1 MTMTNAGSSRP
12 PSKFTPQ
19 AIEKIKEYVK
29 QGLSREKIAKSLDV
43 TVGSLQVTCSR
54 LGISLRRPS
63 VYYPSYDRLKTQLR
77 LQIVE
82 KNSRPK
88 FKVAITMKRKDGE
101 WALDV
106 PLSPEAL
113 GRLGIEAFS
122 EMWPSGFIEPCLPS
136 TAERPPSGPD
146 WVHEIKHDGYR
157 LMARPYSRLDFSSGA
172 IQRWSAPIV
181 RFAKLSLSTIIST
194 ANLSSAWP
202 SIGSCN
208 VIWR

>member
-1 MTMTNAGSSRP
+1 MTMTNASSSPAEKKAGR

-19 AIEKIKEYVK
+19 AIEKIKESVK
-29 QGLSREKIAKSLDV
+29 QGLSREEIAKLLDV

-82 KNSRPK
+82 QSSRPK

-106 PLSPEAL
+106 PLPQEAL
-113 GRLGIEAFS
+113 GRLGIQAALQDMGLTELIARVLGEAVKKDMVGTILDG
-122 EMWPSGFIEPCLPS
+122 E
-136 TAERPPSGPD
+136 ERPAS
-146 WVHEIKHDGYR
+146 
-157 LMARPYSRLDFSSGA
+157 FSMGLP
-172 IQRWSAPIV
+172 QPQ
-181 RFAKLSLSTIIST
+181 
-194 ANLSSAWP
+194 
-202 SIGSCN
+202 
-208 VIWR
+208 